1 MIRITKCTHGWLGV
15 TNPICRHTDTDE
27 LYPWLRLRPRRTFGV
42 ATQQTAS
49 TRRLTI
55 EPYSWYKCMGD
66 VPPKVFAA
74 VLRFIYG
81 DAQPAPGRA

>member
-1 MIRITKCTHGWLGV
+1 M
-15 TNPICRHTDTDE
+15 
-27 LYPWLRLRPRRTFGV
+27 

-66 VPPKVFAA
+66 IPPKVFTA